1 MPTRLR
7 TGGGASFRAALLLI
21 GLFALTL
28 GGLQLAAGAAP
39 ESPTPFWIP
48 VAFTLV
54 YGIWA
59 AAGIIAWWRRPQ
71 SGTGGLL
78 LVGAVAMF
86 FAGAGNLGLP
96 VLTGLSTVFATTV
109 LAVTLH
115 LLHAFPSGRL
125 QGRLSKLTVAVG
137 YAVTLVLQMP
147 LYLLPPEQTTLHT
160 VASWVQSVVGFAV
173 MLLTAVI
180 LLGRLRSAD
189 PSNRGVLL
197 PVYATGILA
206 VIMIPLS
213 ANFMH
218 LLPVDP
224 EATGVVQLIVLAAI
238 PIAFLLGV
246 LFGRFTQ
253 TAEADALSAWLGS
266 PGAAQ
271 TAAGQVLASSLG
283 DDSLRLAYWSDE
295 RRVFLDEDG
304 VEVDVRAQVPPR
316 RWEEVRVESRLVG
329 AISYDERMIADPET
343 GRRAGGVCALAADR
357 ERLTAALMASH
368 EELLLSR
375 LRIVEAA
382 DLERT
387 RIARDLHDG
396 LQVQLVLLALEAQQ
410 IAAAAEADGP
420 DAGSGSGS
428 APSASAPT
436 AAATTAPTTAA
447 AATALRHR
455 LDDAAADLRRLVH
468 AVLPPALVER
478 GLTVAAEDLVDR
490 LDIPATLTS
499 DIGDLPLAPVTAQS
513 AYLIVAEALTNT
525 VKHSGAS
532 AVGVELTRRDG
543 TLQLRVR
550 DDGCGGATVRG
561 STGLK
566 GLADRVD
573 ALGGSFELVSP
584 RGAGTELRVELP
596 CGL

>member
-1 MPTRLR
+1 MTRAHGPTRLPARLR
-7 TGGGASFRAALLLI
+7 TDGGAAFRAALLCI
-21 GLFALTL
+21 GLFAFAL
-28 GGLQLAAGAAP
+28 GGLQLAVGAAP
-39 ESPTPFWIP
+39 KAPTPFWIP
-48 VAFTLV
+48 AAFTLV

-71 SGTGGLL
+71 NGTGGLL
-78 LVGAVAMF
+78 LVGAAAMF
-86 FAGAGNLGLP
+86 LAGAGNLGLP
-96 VLTGLSTVFATTV
+96 VLTSLSTVFATTV

-125 QGRLSKLTVAVG
+125 QGRLSKATVAVG

-147 LYLLPPEQTTLHT
+147 LYLLPPEQTTLHSI
-160 VASWVQSVVGFAV
+160 ASWVQSIVGLAV
-173 MLLTAVI
+173 MLLTAAI

-189 PSNRGVLL
+189 PRNLGVLL

-206 VIMIPLS
+206 VIVIPMS
-213 ANFMH
+213 ANLMH
-218 LLPVDP
+218 LLPVGP
-224 EATGVVQLIVLAAI
+224 EATGVVQLVVLASI

-253 TAEADALSAWLGS
+253 TAEADALSTWLSS
-266 PGAAQ
+266 PGATR
-271 TAAGQVLASSLG
+271 TAVEQVLARSLG
-283 DDSLRLAYWSDE
+283 DDSLRLTYWSDE
-295 RRVFLDEDG
+295 RGVFLDEEG
-304 VEVDVRAQVPPR
+304 VEVDVQAQVPPR
-316 RWEEVRVESRLVG
+316 LWQEVRVESRLVG

-343 GRRAGGVCALAADR
+343 VRRAGRVFALAVDR
-357 ERLTAALMASH
+357 ERLTAALLASH
-368 EELLLSR
+368 EELRLSR

-396 LQVQLVLLALEAQQ
+396 LQVQLVLLALEAQH
-410 IAAAAEADGP
+410 IATAEGGGP
-420 DAGSGSGS
+420 R
-428 APSASAPT
+428 
-436 AAATTAPTTAA
+436 AAT

-499 DIGDLPLAPVTAQS
+499 DIGDAPLAPVTAQS

-525 VKHSGAS
+525 VKHSGATS
-532 AVGVELTRRDG
+532 VDVELTRDDG
-543 TLQLRVR
+543 TLHLRVR
-550 DDGCGGATVRG
+550 DNGCGGAAVRG

-566 GLADRVD
+566 GLVDRVD
-573 ALGGSFELVSP
+573 ALGGSFALVSP

-596 CGL
+596 CGS